1 MTHKPHDLATEFP
14 NDVELLHSLKMT
26 NGHFNTL
33 AERYQEVNHAII
45 RIEASLDPASD
56 ARLED
61 LKKER
66 LALLDQ
72 IGVLLRDT
80 RQETA

>member
-1 MTHKPHDLATEFP
+1 MTHKAHDLATEFP
-14 NDVELLHSLKMT
+14 NDVELLHNLKMT

-33 AERYQEVNHAII
+33 AERYQEANHAII
-45 RIEASLDPASD
+45 RIEAELDAASD
-56 ARLED
+56 TRLEG

-66 LALLDQ
+66 LSLLDQ
-72 IGVLLRDT
+72 IGVLLRDA

>member
-1 MTHKPHDLATEFP
+1 MTHKAHDLATEFP
-14 NDVELLHSLKMT
+14 NDVELLHNLKMT
-26 NGHFNTL
+26 SGHFNTL
-33 AERYQEVNHAII
+33 AERYHEANHAII
-45 RIEASLDPASD
+45 RIEAELDAASD

-66 LALLDQ
+66 LSLLDQ
-72 IGVLLRDT
+72 IGLLLRDA